1 MSNPIVPNSGH
12 GGKSHP
18 APTQLSNLKSKNE
31 ILQDWIADTE
41 YAIEALQTW
50 LASLKRWQAQD
61 RVSRKEFDRA
71 YEVICDATLSEWAWV
86 GLVELRMAVTGEEAE

>member
-1 MSNPIVPNSGH
+1 
-12 GGKSHP
+12 
-18 APTQLSNLKSKNE
+18 LLKPKHQ

-61 RVSRKEFDRA
+61 RVSRQEFDRA

-86 GLVELRMAVTGEEAE
+86 GLVELRMAVTGEEVE